1 MSLKHLIKK
10 CAMHSAYG
18 RRVFFIRE
26 LYRNEKIKG
35 RRVANKFNYVL
46 DNIHSVRVY
55 QGKDSADSIA
65 MMFENLPV
73 TVAEDGHFFYNLSGM
88 HTWNHEYSLFGNTT
102 VDYKLLLEN
111 SLQAL
116 MLNGTDRYAIKNN
129 RFIQALIDYSQ
140 RVSNEIAKSK
150 NSFKEY
156 MAQNIRLLQNAKAT
170 SFIDALQRILFTNQ
184 ILWQTKHNLN
194 GLGQLD
200 CILYP
205 YYRRDL
211 EKGILDYDCAKVLIK
226 EFCVILHN
234 YYDQKSNCLLGDT
247 GQIILLGGSDK
258 DGSYMRNELT
268 DIFIEAIMDLH
279 LPEPKLL
286 LKVNKNIPDDLL
298 KKAVSCIATGNGSPL
313 LANDDVIIPAMIS
326 FGYEQ
331 NDAYNYGV
339 AACWEPMVPGKTFEF
354 NNVCSIN
361 YVEPLIKLLNKSTDY
376 KDYSSLVQEYL
387 ENLKK
392 YVNREMHDKAS
403 LTFNEDIVM
412 SVFMPECREK
422 RRDITEGVLPY
433 NHVGFTGVGM
443 GSAVNSLLN
452 IKKLVFEDD
461 IYTLENIGRALKSN
475 FEGYTKMRQ
484 KMLHGK
490 AKYGRDMEEVIDLT
504 QKILDTV
511 ETCCKQNKTSLG
523 GKFKFGL
530 SSPSY
535 IDAGKISGAT
545 PDGRKNAEPFSTHIS
560 CADGIAYTELLQFAS
575 RLDYSGAKFNG
586 NVVDFMVTPTF
597 LRKNIDKFVVFL
609 KQSIKLG
616 FFEMQMNVVDSET
629 LIAAKKDPEAFPNL
643 IVRVWGFSAYFK
655 DLPDEY
661 KDVLIKRA
669 IQAEQVA

>member
-1 MSLKHLIKK
+1 MSLKHLLKK
-10 CAMHSAYG
+10 CVVHSDYG

-73 TVAEDGHFFYNLSGM
+73 TVAEDGHFFYNLSGT

-194 GLGQLD
+194 GVGQLD
-200 CILYP
+200 SILYP
-205 YYRRDL
+205 YYRKDL
-211 EKGILDYDCAKVLIK
+211 EKGILDYASAKVLIK

-331 NDAYNYGV
+331 NDAYN
-339 AACWEPMVPGKTFEF
+339 
-354 NNVCSIN
+354 
-361 YVEPLIKLLNKSTDY
+361 
-376 KDYSSLVQEYL
+376 
-387 ENLKK
+387 
-392 YVNREMHDKAS
+392 
-403 LTFNEDIVM
+403 
-412 SVFMPECREK
+412 
-422 RRDITEGVLPY
+422 
-433 NHVGFTGVGM
+433 
-443 GSAVNSLLN
+443 
-452 IKKLVFEDD
+452 
-461 IYTLENIGRALKSN
+461 
-475 FEGYTKMRQ
+475 
-484 KMLHGK
+484 
-490 AKYGRDMEEVIDLT
+490 
-504 QKILDTV
+504 
-511 ETCCKQNKTSLG
+511 
-523 GKFKFGL
+523 
-530 SSPSY
+530 
-535 IDAGKISGAT
+535 
-545 PDGRKNAEPFSTHIS
+545 
-560 CADGIAYTELLQFAS
+560 
-575 RLDYSGAKFNG
+575 
-586 NVVDFMVTPTF
+586 
-597 LRKNIDKFVVFL
+597 
-609 KQSIKLG
+609 
-616 FFEMQMNVVDSET
+616 
-629 LIAAKKDPEAFPNL
+629 
-643 IVRVWGFSAYFK
+643 
-655 DLPDEY
+655 
-661 KDVLIKRA
+661 
-669 IQAEQVA
+669 